1 MKHVAPDGTVICTE
15 EGNGFDCAA
24 FEALPQFGFASS
36 YRDLVGL
43 NHMRNRW
50 YDARLNQFLTH
61 DPLGYIDGYNLYAYA
76 AMDPINFWDP
86 YGLEGQSFAGGFAQE
101 TAQTAVA
108 LAQSA
113 GEIGSIRGT
122 INSAADLADT
132 IEEGRPG
139 GAVGVFHALDNPVTR
154 VFNSVK
160 AVNAARRSGT
170 PGEQGRASARVF
182 VEFGGLLATAAG
194 AGRGLTPRGPKPR
207 LRDRAGNRLRLF
219 GERLKDPFG
228 IERLVDEA
236 VRDIDFGGS
245 NPTQQWIYPPPHLRT
260 SLTPT
265 TASPSSLRRTHS
277 IRGRRSSRDVLRMAD
292 EMAISGYSG
301 PPIDVVV
308 ANGEMFVVDGH
319 HRLKAARISGLDQVP
334 INVVHDIASHPSS
347 WRTVDEVIQDA
358 ATVGPDILRDKGR
371 RF

>member
-61 DPLGYIDGYNLYAYA
+61 DPLGYVDGYNLYAYA

-228 IERLVDEA
+228 FGEIADRAFTETVDSVARETRGQSRGSNGRLLDQAREA
-236 VRDIDFGGS
+236 RDAFAEEMGQRPARTRPATVTGGYNVWTGKVAARACGGGRCAEDFVRDALGEG
-245 NPTQQWIYPPPHLRT
+245 TQFT
-260 SLTPT
+260 
-265 TASPSSLRRTHS
+265 
-277 IRGRRSSRDVLRMAD
+277 
-292 EMAISGYSG
+292 E
-301 PPIDVVV
+301 
-308 ANGEMFVVDGH
+308 
-319 HRLKAARISGLDQVP
+319 AARPRRHAPPFREVP
-334 INVVHDIASHPSS
+334 VCDRCEA
-347 WRTVDEVIQDA
+347 RYGRDA
-358 ATVGPDILRDKGR
+358 FPRGTLFKTDLTDD
-371 RF
+371 